1 MKLVGGSGNTNN
13 IKLSLNKKML
23 FSSTWGTLQCVS
35 WLLLD
40 SPLDPKAKAPWLWNL
55 GLLLFPGLVC
65 PFQFLLFLT
74 VSQCHWG
81 LAWTSALFP
90 VTWISLGSC
99 EPSPVS
105 YSGTRPLSSCFPFPI
120 LWILSPHTTSQFS
133 WSQESWLCITQA
145 IKMAR
150 KWSMLQVPKVGCWGD
165 LSDFISWISSFPDEE
180 CCVS

>member
-120 LWILSPHTTSQFS
+120 LWIPESPYNLSVLLVPGILTLHHTSNKNGEKMIYAPGPQGGLLGRPLWFHQLNLFLP
-133 WSQESWLCITQA
+133 WRRMLC
-145 IKMAR
+145 
-150 KWSMLQVPKVGCWGD
+150 
-165 LSDFISWISSFPDEE
+165 
-180 CCVS
+180 